1 MAKEISENQGY
12 QDYLIRVKTVD
23 KDQIVEVARAQ
34 ANAEALSKADLKLLV
49 NSGDVHSGLNKLSD
63 IFTAKGGSQVDV
75 FVLFDFFSAFVDRN
89 IGHRLVCNVSH
100 LFFNFNYLLLC
111 NSF

>member
-63 IFTAKGGSQVDV
+63 IFTAKGGSQVNGLIEALKQTPEGKALMSMLNLNPKGDK
-75 FVLFDFFSAFVDRN
+75 
-89 IGHRLVCNVSH
+89 
-100 LFFNFNYLLLC
+100 
-111 NSF
+111 